1 MAEQQSSR
9 DPNASSS
16 SSSTSRKRGRTR
28 GLSINSRTGSNKKDL
43 ELDKHDIVVGANAA
57 EASTYSGLL
66 ARMPTLLPL
75 NYPDWRKVPNHHK
88 EDAWKK
94 IEEKFNVSK
103 DAQRVIFMRMSH
115 SWRDFKAA
123 LKKETEIKYP
133 NFYNAP
139 RPTDPVDTPADQWAY
154 LIGKWTS
161 ENWQYDTYFNDGREN
176 QQVSHTTGRK
186 SFAQVAHEMRLE
198 HPDGADPT
206 RVQVFKKTHQ
216 RRDGSYINQAT
227 RDIIDKFEEKLEEL
241 PPEMRETS
249 VVQNDLFVEAF
260 GVDPPGR
267 VRGAGLGVKPSTLGL
282 TQRNIEERREKEER
296 QREFAMMKEEIAD
309 LKRVVADL
317 SQILRGRS
325 SSESSTHLCK

>member
-1 MAEQQSSR
+1 MVGLFMVVG
-9 DPNASSS
+9 
-16 SSSTSRKRGRTR
+16 RKRGRTR
-28 GLSINSRTGSNKKDL
+28 GLSINARTSSNKKDL

-66 ARMPTLLPL
+66 ARIPTLLPL

-88 EDAWKK
+88 EEAWKK

-115 SWRDFKAA
+115 SWRDFKAT
-123 LKKETEIKYP
+123 LEKKTEIKYP

-139 RPTDPVDTPADQWAY
+139 RPTDPVDILSDQWAY

-161 ENWQYDTYFNDGREN
+161 EDWQAKSIANKNRREN
-176 QQVSHTTGRK
+176 QQVSHTTGQK
-186 SFAQVAHEMRLE
+186 GFTQVAHEM
-198 HPDGADPT
+198 
-206 RVQVFKKTHQ
+206 
-216 RRDGSYINQAT
+216 
-227 RDIIDKFEEKLEEL
+227 DKFEEKLEEL

-267 VRGAGLGVKPSTLGL
+267 VRGAGLGVKLSTLGL
-282 TQRNIEERREKEER
+282 TQRNIEERREKQER
-296 QREFAMMKEEIAD
+296 QREFALMKEEIAY

-317 SQILRGRS
+317 SQILRGRGS
-325 SSESSTHLCK
+325 LESSTHLCK